1 MTISRVVFRF
11 DLVVDTE
18 GTVETFYATTH
29 GFTTKPTDT
38 PANTYIAEHVAKDGA
53 GSYRRDLFSA
63 ARVAGGSSPSFGVI
77 KLDNTDGRL
86 DDFARFAAAGG
97 DVTCYYGDDSKAF
110 PSAYFVVYVSQ
121 IAAVVADFE
130 AITIRQ
136 KDRADKLRTPVVT
149 ATFAGTGDLE
159 GSSGGPGR
167 KKQLIIGKPGLVPLI
182 PVDTT
187 KQIYYIQA
195 NAIEASAA
203 AGSGYLSILEGGIP
217 IERGQNYTFADF
229 LWSTE
234 PDLGEFRLWSGY
246 GGTEFGGKSGD
257 VADANAYT
265 RGPIF
270 ARLKA
275 PPQAELRYQGLGL
288 LQNEDDVPPRRWRF
302 TDLCNRAGLNDVTP
316 LTLAPAPGG
325 SEDFDVGNR
334 LIEGDQ
340 TYEAVM
346 NDRAVSLNGAWG
358 FNAQGLFYCITLQD
372 PMSGLGSS
380 VYTFTTENAD
390 EFSRTPIA
398 GMERPVW
405 QVNVKSGRSHPAAPL
420 EAASAEMHDLLTRDG
435 WLVQF
440 AGAAAALKERYAN
453 ALSVSI
459 EIDGNEFEDPA
470 SRQAFVDAFG
480 ILYGTQ
486 RDFVSLKCKRFDA
499 DTLAITLHD
508 KVTLQLA
515 RFGYDAGV
523 LFRVVAIEVNLD
535 EPSIR
540 FVLWGNNS
548 GFETWALTG
557 GSYPPG
563 NGEPGGSW
571 GPGGPPDGTR
581 TLEDKTSTF
590 DDFDFEFF
598 VAPTAEAGA
607 DFEIDD
613 FVISTDSEIVAAVT
627 DPDFANVALLL
638 HFDGSDGS
646 TTITDSSSYAD
657 SKTSSSPILIETSDS
672 VWGGSCLAYPSG
684 TSSGATGASWTPG
697 AARFARAGGSAYTV
711 ELWFKKTGATT
722 AGAVARLF
730 NGSVLWRLQA
740 TSTSNGWQI
749 TVGGT
754 STNFTVTTGDWHF
767 LQTVVG
773 TDNVAVT
780 KVDGTTVQ
788 TTGALSAW
796 TGTPYP
802 ILNTS
807 ATVSGGDLRIDDL
820 RITPGVARAFAVP
833 TEAFPDA

>member
-1 MTISRVVFRF
+1 VTISRVVFRF

-29 GFTTKPTDT
+29 GFTTKPTDM

-121 IAAVVADFE
+121 IAAVVADFD

-187 KQIYYIQA
+187 KQIYYVQA

-246 GGTEFGGKSGD
+246 GGTEFGGKSGS
-257 VADANAYT
+257 VAEGNAYT

-288 LQNEDDVPPRRWRF
+288 LQNEDDEPPRPWRF
-302 TDLCNRAGLNDVTP
+302 TDLCNRAGMNDVTP

-380 VYTFTTENAD
+380 VYTFTIENAD

-440 AGAAAALKERYAN
+440 AGASAALKERYAN

-515 RFGYDAGV
+515 RFGYDSGV

-557 GSYPPG
+557 GSYPAG

-571 GPGGPPDGTR
+571 GPDGPPAGTR
-581 TLEDKTSTF
+581 TIEDKTSTF
-590 DDFDFEFF
+590 DDFTIEFF
-598 VAPTAEAGA
+598 VAPATEGAA

-613 FVISTDSEIVAAVT
+613 FTISTDSTISTTAT
-627 DPDFANVALLL
+627 DPDFASVDLLC
-638 HFDGSDGS
+638 HFDGSDGA
-646 TTITDSSSYAD
+646 TTFTDSSANNVSGTGSAGLVELD
-657 SKTSSSPILIETSDS
+657 TSQSKWGTASLSLGSTAGVPVSWSGTRFNRALGVAATIEAWFRVDNTGAVVSFFT
-672 VWGGSCLAYPSG
+672 VGTGGSGPEVYYGDSWPG
-684 TSSGATGASWTPG
+684 EIVIQPGSGADLHAS
-697 AARFARAGGSAYTV
+697 ASAN
-711 ELWFKKTGATT
+711 A
-722 AGAVARLF
+722 
-730 NGSVLWRLQA
+730 
-740 TSTSNGWQI
+740 
-749 TVGGT
+749 
-754 STNFTVTTGDWHF
+754 WHF
-767 LQTVVG
+767 LQLVMSTSNVLTVYLNNTSIG
-773 TDNVAVT
+773 TRSS
-780 KVDGTTVQ
+780 Q
-788 TTGALSAW
+788 PAW
-796 TGTPYP
+796 TGSSFE
-802 ILNTS
+802 INANGSLIASNN
-807 ATVSGGDLRIDDL
+807 GWLDDL
-820 RITPGVARAFAVP
+820 RVTVGVARANAVP
-833 TEAFPDA
+833 TAAFPDS

>member
-1 MTISRVVFRF
+1 MTISRIVFRF
-11 DLVVDTE
+11 DLVVDSD
-18 GTVETFYATTH
+18 GNQETFYATTH
-29 GFTTKPTDT
+29 GFMTKPTDT
-38 PANTYIAEHVAKDGA
+38 PATTYIEESVAKDGA
-53 GSYRRDLFSA
+53 GSYRRDLFSG
-63 ARVAGGSSPSFGVI
+63 ARVAGGSVPSWGII
-77 KLDNTDGRL
+77 KLDNTDGKL
-86 DDFARFAAAGG
+86 DDFARFASAGG
-97 DVTCYYGDDSKAF
+97 SVTCYYGDDSKAF
-110 PSAYFVVYVSQ
+110 PSGYFVVYVSQ
-121 IAAVVADFE
+121 IASVLADFE
-130 AITIRQ
+130 LITVRQ
-136 KDRADKLRTPVVT
+136 KDRAEQLRTPVVT
-149 ATFAGTGDLE
+149 ATFSGSGGLE

-187 KQIYYIQA
+187 KQIYYVQA
-195 NAIEASAA
+195 NAIEAAAA
-203 AGSGYLSILEGGIP
+203 AGSGYLSVLEGGIP
-217 IERGQNYTFADF
+217 IERGWNYVFADF

-234 PDLGEFRLWSGY
+234 PDVGEFNLWTGY
-246 GGTEFGGKSGD
+246 GGTEFGGKSGN

-265 RGPIF
+265 RGPVF
-270 ARLKA
+270 VRLKA
-275 PPQAELRYQGLGL
+275 PPQAELRYQGIGL
-288 LQNEDDVPPRRWRF
+288 LQNEADEPPRVWRF
-302 TDLCNRAGLNDVTP
+302 TDLCNRAGMSDVTP
-316 LTLAPAPGG
+316 STLAPAPGG

-346 NDRAVSLNGAWG
+346 NDRAASLNGAWG

-380 VYTFTTENAD
+380 VYTFTAENAD
-390 EFSRTPIA
+390 EFSRTPIT

-405 QVNVKSGRSHPAAPL
+405 QVNVKSGRAHPAAPL

-435 WLVQF
+435 WLMQF
-440 AGAAAALKERYAN
+440 AGASAAIKEAYAN
-453 ALSVSI
+453 AISVSI
-459 EIDGNEFEDPA
+459 EIDGNEFEDVA
-470 SRQAFVDAFG
+470 TRQAFVDAFG
-480 ILYGTQ
+480 ALYGTQ

-590 DDFDFEFF
+590 DDFVIEFF
-598 VAPTAEAGA
+598 VAPAVEAGA
-607 DFEIDD
+607 TFDLEDFT
-613 FVISTDSEIVAAVT
+613 VSTDSTIVEAAT
-627 DPDFANVALLL
+627 DPDFASVALLL
-638 HFDGSDGS
+638 HFDGTDGS

-684 TSSGATGASWTPG
+684 TTSGATGANWTPG
-697 AARFARAGGSAYTV
+697 AARFARAGGVAYTV
-711 ELWFKKTGATT
+711 ELWFKKTGSTT

-740 TSTSNGWQI
+740 TTSANGWQI
-749 TVGGT
+749 TAGGT
-754 STNFTVTTGDWHF
+754 STNFTVSTDDWHF

-796 TGTPYP
+796 TGTPYLV
-802 ILNTS
+802 LNTS
-807 ATVSGGDLRIDDL
+807 ATVSGGDLRIEDL
-820 RITPGVARAFAVP
+820 RITPGVARTFAVP
-833 TEAFPDA
+833 TAAFPDA